1 MNNAKIFEAAR
12 LAEASYGVALSRHDD
27 FEEYVKKL
35 SDFTDGTED
44 EIEGPFSH
52 TLGPIGLAGTG
63 QSEAQ
68 RFADDYKV
76 VNQYVSDVNQF
87 ENMPLGLANGFSA
100 TLFED
105 ADGNFTLAM
114 RGTEITDLGD
124 LDADFKDIA
133 IDGIAL
139 KQATSL
145 FNYYQ
150 RLITPETEHALQI
163 VFHEQ
168 QSLVDGAIN
177 QEFVRYGSLA
187 EVALGEV
194 TLYNYFTIAESSDK
208 TLGIGAIPPGGSF
221 DIVGHSLGGHLAMIM
236 SRLDPERVNE
246 VYSFNG
252 AYFDGNPVFE
262 KFTEWFFE
270 GVSEV
275 QGSNSTVGEFPDEKI
290 ETIHA
295 LPDVV
300 SRPGTVRPGDL
311 TEIFVEPNNAASAHF
326 ISNQSS
332 SLEVY
337 ALYEFL
343 FGEVSSHEML
353 RVLEITHHTNELL
366 ENAQNL
372 ARVLGAEI
380 VDPTLDESV
389 YRQIEAIVQQ
399 VTGGAGVSGGVIQP
413 YQDLQLR
420 VLTESDFDGLIGID
434 KNSLAF
440 RYALVNGLSFVVT
453 GPDDASLYASHNA
466 NSRLDLQTAS
476 NPDGLTDSYLDDRV
490 AYMSALLSANADD
503 IELVAEAVDGNGDP
517 AIFVEEFD
525 RQLGETGGLIYFGT
539 DDNNHV
545 TAEDNPATQNSRLYG
560 GGGHDTL
567 TGLSAD
573 DYLEGNQGNDSL
585 VGGYGSDVL
594 FGGSGNDVLR
604 GGDLAGDDGSED
616 ILVGGAGSDIYFA
629 GDGDIITDSDGD
641 GLIYFELSNG
651 SKIVLAGGTRE
662 AGDPAN
668 QWTSGDGAVV
678 YQLAGSDLTVSTAGQ
693 SLLIQNVTL
702 DDNDAYLGMQFGDNS
717 VELPEPTN
725 SFVVNTLS
733 PPIWDNSGPYTDHL
747 ALYGDYRGY
756 SAFTH
761 PNTGA
766 SNETAVAWA
775 SYGAYVGDTEPEQI
789 VLGDVQTSGN
799 VGTLTTGVIAGGAGD
814 SVMVGSAGNDLLLDH
829 YQAAYW
835 WDAYSP
841 GQALGAGRGRVEDVN
856 DSDHLSGGAG
866 NDVLM
871 ATEGDDTLYGG
882 AGDDILTEWSLHAD
896 SDLSAWVAADETHS
910 NRDQMYGGAGNDR
923 LYAHADKN
931 ILDGGAG
938 DDQLYA
944 GESDDR
950 LSGGGGNDW
959 LYGDVYRERV
969 SQAGVNTSTGA
980 YVNGSNTNDV
990 TNYGDDVLNGGQGV
1004 DYLFGTGGNDD
1015 LIGGTG
1021 ADWLFGDETAG
1032 AYTFAADTHGD
1043 DHLFGEQGND
1053 NLYGNGGADFM
1064 AGGDGDDTLVGDSS
1078 SAGSEALAGNY
1089 HGNDTLHG
1097 GAGND
1102 TLIGD
1107 GGDDYLTGGTGADT
1121 LIGDD
1126 YPQGVAALAEQ
1137 YQGDDILDGGEGGDV
1152 LAGGLGN
1159 DTLMGGAGSDTLYG
1173 DAFDTT
1179 SSADNHGDDT
1189 LIGGTG
1195 DDYLFGHGGDDHY
1208 VYNTGDGVDTVN
1220 DSGGDNDSLLFS
1232 AADASEL
1239 TLLNQAGDL
1248 HLGSSNAQG
1257 GVVIEGY
1264 FNSDSIEN
1272 IELSDGA
1279 VLDAD
1284 AVQNRILYVRGS
1296 DGDDVIHGNAQNN
1309 IFEGNAGNDT
1319 FHGSAGDDEIH
1330 GGEGTD
1336 TVVYN
1341 GISQH
1346 YSVETLSDTQG
1357 EEVTVV
1363 TDNFSGDGV
1372 DYLYGVEELVFHDPA
1387 DNLLPVA
1394 GAEYA
1399 SGIEDE
1405 AFSFTPVF
1413 SNNNTVTA
1421 DEASNSF
1428 VFGSVSDPD
1437 GGTLRLSAFV
1447 EDTTDSGDENSTV
1460 SIADTGEIT
1469 ITPAQNF
1476 HGTLQ
1481 YTYTVEDN
1489 QGGQSTGSFEYEV
1502 RNTNDAPEIVGQI
1515 DNVQLDVAEAA
1526 DFTLPFSVFS
1536 DADNNI
1542 VSVEAAISAFGSQDS
1557 SWLVFDEESL
1567 SFSGT
1572 CPQDGAGNLRVQIT
1586 ATDADGES
1594 VVTGFS
1600 VQVGEAP
1607 RAAPDILIVENGESQ
1622 VFSVDALLGN
1632 DSDPDGYP
1640 LSITRMVSEVSGG
1653 VTQQG
1658 DSFTVTNQGL
1668 QYVGEQWAENGLFRF
1683 NYAVEDSQG
1692 LSGSSIAYVA
1702 FVPAGLGSQGGSNAD
1717 EELTADADIS
1727 SFIAASGGDDHI
1739 TGGEKADVLHG
1750 NAGDD
1755 ELLGGGGSDTL
1766 RGNHGDDILDGG
1778 AGIDTLY
1785 GGAGEDQLHAGDGY
1799 ADVLF
1804 GGSGNDQLFGGTGG
1818 GRLFGGRGN
1827 DVLNAET
1834 SSADLYGGLGDDEL
1848 IGGRGNPQLYGGAG
1862 NDTISSSVESSRSTL
1877 VGGEGD
1883 DTLYGLGADDVAFF
1897 AGPEQDY
1904 QITYQ
1909 GDATIVSDLVGSDG
1923 SDTLYGVE
1931 SIRFGQEPVPE
1942 QYYGTV
1948 DMLYAVAGSD
1958 VVIDPSELVS
1968 NDRYHYDASDLVL
1981 AAVSGAENGTVSLQG
1996 DGSVLFVPD
2005 QNHSGAAGFSYSLA
2019 NGQQVNVGLW
2029 FDQSNRAPVVS
2040 NALQDLAVE
2049 AGSPLVFNLGEGV
2062 FSDPDG
2068 DALAITLSP
2077 EVTIDGVVQQG
2088 LPDWL
2093 TFDAETLSLSGTAP
2107 DSASQVVVSFVASD
2121 PNGLQVSNSL
2131 DITVLGDDTGGQIL
2145 IGTDGA
2151 DSLTGGAG
2159 GDEIRGLRGRDT
2171 LHGGGGN
2178 DVIYGNQ
2185 GRDRLKGG
2193 RGADLLYGGNGA
2205 DKLHGNR
2212 GQDQLFGGN
2221 GRDKLH
2227 GGRGADQLHGENGN
2241 DVLYGGRGADDLYG
2255 GAGNDRLYGGRGSN
2269 LYHFQDGDG
2278 NDTIH
2283 LNSDMD
2289 RLAFD
2294 GEVTVD
2300 TLSYS
2305 RDGDDLSIAYGE
2317 DDSITV
2323 DNWFVESAHQLV
2335 SVSDA
2340 HGGTVDAQQI
2350 NLLVDAVSTF
2360 NSDAIESS
2368 ALKVESTEAE
2378 ILIAA

>member
-1 MNNAKIFEAAR
+1 MNTRTFEAIR
-12 LAEASYGVALSRHDD
+12 LASAAYAYNLQPGDDYLTQSYIQKLSKHDD
-27 FEEYVKKL
+27 RLVGVNDK
-35 SDFTDGTED
+35 
-44 EIEGPFSH
+44 GPFTH
-52 TLGPIGLAGTG
+52 TPNVGLAQTG
-63 QSEAQ
+63 NSEAQ
-68 RFADDYKV
+68 RFAADYSV
-76 VNQYVSDVNQF
+76 VHQYKPDSILGVDVT
-87 ENMPLGLANGFSA
+87 GFSA
-100 TLFED
+100 TLFKST
-105 ADGNFTLAM
+105 ADPTQLTLAIA
-114 RGTEITDLGD
+114 GTDDVYDDFLAADLGD
-124 LDADFKDIA
+124 ILT
-133 IDGIAL
+133 DGIAL
-139 KQATSL
+139 GQATDL

-150 RLITPETEHALQI
+150 RLITPVGEQALQLT
-163 VFHEQ
+163 FHEDQ
-168 QSLVDGAIN
+168 PYPIELVGAVGVKKSS
-177 QEFVRYGSLA
+177 FLPAS
-187 EVALGEV
+187 
-194 TLYNYFTIAESSDK
+194 YNYFTIDEASPYKEG
-208 TLGIGAIPPGGSF
+208 LGAIGAGQTI
-221 DIVGHSLGGHLAMIM
+221 DVVGHSLGGHLAMIM
-236 SRLDPERVNE
+236 SRIDPDNVGS
-246 VYSFNG
+246 VYSMNG
-252 AYFDGNPVFE
+252 PFFGGGTINDKTEDFFDALAEAQAAANEPVTIGAFPE
-262 KFTEWFFE
+262 ASIT
-270 GVSEV
+270 SI
-275 QGSNSTVGEFPDEKI
+275 VGENDVISIQTPLATVPG
-290 ETIHA
+290 ET
-295 LPDVV
+295 
-300 SRPGTVRPGDL
+300 L
-311 TEIFVEPNNAASAHF
+311 TIFSEPNNPTGAHLSGNLRAA
-326 ISNQSS
+326 
-332 SLEVY
+332 LEVY
-337 ALYEFL
+337 K
-343 FGEVSSHEML
+343 
-353 RVLEITHHTNELL
+353 VLGFIAGAELNEATLSTL
-366 ENAQNL
+366 ENSGSENEHMAFAQSLANL
-372 ARVLGAEI
+372 VGAELT
-380 VDPTLDESV
+380 DPTLDEPLH
-389 YRQIEAIVQQ
+389 RQLEAIVQH
-399 VTGGAGVSGGVIQP
+399 VTGNTGYAGDLVSP
-413 YQDLQLR
+413 YDSLQLHA
-420 VLTESDFDGLIGID
+420 LDAADFESPSDADM
-434 KNSLAF
+434 NSIAF
-440 RYALVNGLSFVVT
+440 RYSMVNGLSFVLNSS
-453 GPDDASLYASHNA
+453 DDDSLYAPHNL
-466 NSRLDLQTAS
+466 NGELELYSDDH
-476 NPDGLTDSYLDDRV
+476 PDGLSESYLDDRA
-490 AYMSALLSANADD
+490 AYMRYLLEANTVDQEDTPTAFDSD
-503 IELVAEAVDGNGDP
+503 GVAVNFVDGERNFG
-517 AIFVEEFD
+517 E
-525 RQLGETGGLIYFGT
+525 LGSLVSFGS
-539 DDNNHV
+539 DESDYID
-545 TAEDNPATQNSRLYG
+545 ASSELAGARLYG
-560 GGGHDTL
+560 AAGSDILIGSG
-567 TGLSAD
+567 AD
-573 DYLEGNQGNDSL
+573 DHLEGSGGNDSL
-585 VGGYGSDVL
+585 VGGLGADQLYGGSGDDAL
-594 FGGSGNDVLR
+594 FGGGINSGDSAGDELY
-604 GGDLAGDDGSED
+604 GGSGFDNYLAGN
-616 ILVGGAGSDIYFA
+616 
-629 GDGDIITDSDGD
+629 GDTISDSDASGRVQFV
-641 GLIYFELSNG
+641 LANG
-651 SKIVLAGGTRE
+651 SKISLTGGSRIHS
-662 AGDPAN
+662 DPAN
-668 QWTSGDGAVV
+668 QWTSDDGAVV

-871 ATEGDDTLYGG
+871 ATEGDDLLYGG

-896 SDLSAWVAADETHS
+896 SDLSAWVAADESHS
-910 NRDQMYGGAGNDR
+910 NRDQMYGEEGDDR

-931 ILDGGAG
+931 ILHGGAG

-1015 LIGGTG
+1015 LIGGIG

-1107 GGDDYLTGGTGADT
+1107 GSDDYLTGGTGADT

-1586 ATDADGES
+1586 ATDAYGES